1 MVQEWQKAL
10 LGPPVLEVEDVQT
23 FNLLTYMINPF
34 TISQNATIVSFFHR
48 VTKVSY
54 LCLSMKGDVCQTM
67 SVLLVPTVYL
77 SI

>member
-10 LGPPVLEVEDVQT
+10 LGPPVLEDVRT

-48 VTKVSY
+48 VAEVFY
-54 LCLSMKGDVCQTM
+54 LCLSMKEDVCQSL